1 MKTIGL
7 IIIALL
13 SLGGFYLYTQSNH
26 TEDMHD
32 HSGHQEES
40 HEGHGHDS
48 HEKEDSHDDHSGH
61 DHHDHSKDHE
71 ENSVSHDEHDHDNH
85 GHKDEHGH
93 DEHEEGKT
101 EIEPEHAKQA
111 GVVLSKAQGGTISQN
126 ISLTGQ
132 IILNSNRSADVKAR
146 FTGAVKSVKVK
157 LGQKVTKG
165 QVLARV
171 ESNESLQVFNVKAP
185 ISGTILKRNT
195 NIGNLTSDEPMFKIV
210 DLSKVWAKFHIF
222 PKDTNQIKEGQSV
235 IVHTLGNDE
244 KEAASTIKMLLPTS
258 DALSQTY
265 VAIVEL
271 DNENGDWRPGMTVEG
286 DVSISQE
293 NASIIVPTSAI
304 QTMEDQ
310 KVVFIESNNSYEAR
324 PVKTGKIDNET
335 IEIVS
340 GLDEGESYVSQGSF
354 IIKADILKAGA
365 AHEH

>member
-1 MKTIGL
+1 MKRNKTMKTIGL

-126 ISLTGQ
+126 ISLTVMNSEAKV
-132 IILNSNRSADVKAR
+132 ILEKVLSLDRSGEQSFDLITAEWENGIYLVH
-146 FTGAVKSVKVK
+146 
-157 LGQKVTKG
+157 LKG
-165 QVLARV
+165 
-171 ESNESLQVFNVKAP
+171 ES
-185 ISGTILKRNT
+185 
-195 NIGNLTSDEPMFKIV
+195 
-210 DLSKVWAKFHIF
+210 W
-222 PKDTNQIKEGQSV
+222 
-235 IVHTLGNDE
+235 
-244 KEAASTIKMLLPTS
+244 
-258 DALSQTY
+258 SQT
-265 VAIVEL
+265 
-271 DNENGDWRPGMTVEG
+271 RR
-286 DVSISQE
+286 
-293 NASIIVPTSAI
+293 
-304 QTMEDQ
+304 
-310 KVVFIESNNSYEAR
+310 VV
-324 PVKTGKIDNET
+324 VMK
-335 IEIVS
+335 
-340 GLDEGESYVSQGSF
+340 
-354 IIKADILKAGA
+354 
-365 AHEH
+365 